1 MHLDKYIH
9 GVRFT
14 STRFGNGLIA
24 SETNIGLTVRRII
37 LKRVLASRYVENNH
51 LFVYKPDKKFSIHV
65 PGPSS
70 RGLSPQVHNWQ
81 IQALREFVRLFS
93 GGRKC
98 FPKPS
103 CLQLCWVFA
112 MHKLYDYFSLS
123 VALFS
128 SQIFFP

>member
-70 RGLSPQVHNWQ
+70 RGLSPQVQ
-81 IQALREFVRLFS
+81 
-93 GGRKC
+93 G
-98 FPKPS
+98 
-103 CLQLCWVFA
+103 
-112 MHKLYDYFSLS
+112 SLS
-123 VALFS
+123 VCFQGDASVSTSLLVYSFVGYSPCINFMITFRSVWLYFPLRYS
-128 SQIFFP
+128 SLR